1 MLIAARRR
9 ARTSGGVMSRAQDYP
24 LGYSELE
31 ARRLAEQGA
40 LLEELTVDV
49 FRRARLR
56 EGMSV
61 LDVGCGVGDV
71 TLLAARLV
79 GPKGAVLGIDRAASS
94 VQTARGRATASGVA
108 HARFEQADVAS
119 FETDQAFD
127 ALVGRLVLL
136 YLPDPG
142 ATLRRLSRYL
152 RPGGIVAFQE
162 FDMTATA
169 QVPAGELFTEV
180 RSWLLAAFTA
190 AGAQLDM
197 GTKLYSTFL
206 RAGLPPPDMTAA
218 TRIACGPAA
227 PGYGYVVGVL
237 RSLLPFIERAGIAT
251 AAEID
256 IDTLAVRMQED
267 AFTHER
273 VMFLPR
279 VVGAWTALLP
289 Q

>member
-1 MLIAARRR
+1 
-9 ARTSGGVMSRAQDYP
+9 MSRPEDYP

-40 LLEELTVDV
+40 LLEDLTADV
-49 FRRARLR
+49 FRRAGLR
-56 EGMSV
+56 EGMTV

-79 GPKGAVLGIDRAASS
+79 GSKGAVLGIDRAASS
-94 VQTARGRATASGVA
+94 VRVARDRATTLGVA
-108 HARFEQADVAS
+108 HARFEQADLAS
-119 FETDQAFD
+119 FETDQTFD
-127 ALVGRLVLL
+127 ALIGRLVLL
-136 YLPDPG
+136 YLPDPAG
-142 ATLRRLSRYL
+142 TLQRLSQYL

-162 FDMTATA
+162 FDMTATS
-169 QVPAGELFTEV
+169 QVPAGELYIKV
-180 RSWLLAAFTA
+180 RRWLLAAFAA

-206 RAGLPPPDMTAA
+206 RAGLPAPDMTAA
-218 TRIACGPAA
+218 TLVACGPAT

-237 RSLLPFIERAGIAT
+237 RSLMPWIMRTGIAN

-256 IDTLAVRMQED
+256 IDSLAVRMQED
-267 AFTHER
+267 ALTHER

-279 VVGAWTALLP
+279 VVGAWTAVP
-289 Q
+289 STRHA

>member
-1 MLIAARRR
+1 MG
-9 ARTSGGVMSRAQDYP
+9 RTQDYP

-31 ARRLAEQGA
+31 ERRLAEQGA
-40 LLEELTVDV
+40 LLEGFTADV
-49 FRRARLR
+49 FRRAGLR
-56 EGMSV
+56 EGMTV

-71 TLLAARLV
+71 SLLAARFV

-94 VQTARGRATASGVA
+94 VQTARSRATALGVA
-108 HARFEQADVAS
+108 HARFEQADLAS
-119 FETDQAFD
+119 FETRQTFD

-136 YLPDPG
+136 YLPDPAG
-142 ATLRRLSRYL
+142 TLKRLSQYL

-162 FDMTATA
+162 FDMTAMA
-169 QVPAGELFTEV
+169 QEPPGEPFVKV

-206 RAGLPPPDMTAA
+206 RAGFPAPDMTAA
-218 TRIACGPAA
+218 ALVVCGPI
-227 PGYGYVVGVL
+227 PTGYGYPVGVL
-237 RSLLPFIERAGIAT
+237 RSLLPLIERTGIAS

-256 IDTLAVRMQED
+256 IDTLAVRMHED
-267 AFTHER
+267 ALIHER

-279 VVGAWTALLP
+279 VVGAWTALP
-289 Q
+289 ATEQAWMQRD